1 MQHSKY
7 NSLGEK
13 VQSPS
18 IFNSTWSP
26 FAFTP
31 QIAHTSKYFI
41 IIWKWMNKFLYIL
54 YVLTLMSVPSYLWT
68 IQESWC
74 VPSYLW
80 TIQKSWCVPDET
92 KIIEIL
98 TTLSS
103 HDNW

>member
-26 FAFTP
+26 FAFAP

-41 IIWKWMNKFLYIL
+41 IIWK
-54 YVLTLMSVPSYLWT
+54 
-68 IQESWC
+68 
-74 VPSYLW
+74 
-80 TIQKSWCVPDET
+80 
-92 KIIEIL
+92 
-98 TTLSS
+98 
-103 HDNW
+103 